1 MNHLFIDRSK
11 FCKVRNLYKG
21 EGGHSFSF
29 FFLLKSKL
37 KKEIFEV
44 GKTMCVNYERRVN
57 SCFFFKVVLTRPE
70 ITIRDR
76 ELSVICF
83 MLVCFL
89 RMIGEE

>member
-1 MNHLFIDRSK
+1 MIDPSFVKSETYIKER
-11 FCKVRNLYKG
+11 
-21 EGGHSFSF
+21 EGIHFH
-29 FFLLKSKL
+29 FFLLKNKL

>member
-1 MNHLFIDRSK
+1 
-11 FCKVRNLYKG
+11 
-21 EGGHSFSF
+21 
-29 FFLLKSKL
+29 
-37 KKEIFEV
+37 
-44 GKTMCVNYERRVN
+44 MCVNYERRVN

-89 RMIGEE
+89 RMIGEEQMRKVT